1 MLQTGILEPHS
12 TSHLAASLTPA
23 ERSSGPTD
31 SLAPPAS
38 PYPSQV
44 EPSPVDSNGTESTE
58 IEEDAQ
64 EDPELKSPLPESA
77 PRLKSPDIEISS
89 PQSAG
94 SVRSSQV
101 LQMRAALLIEINRAN
116 LKRSS
121 HNYRLTRGLIRK
133 KTRRSLSSM
142 FPQVSKIFGK
152 ARRLEH
158 FLMLSSHQLHFS
170 LPPLQKQRIVPAT
183 RCVLC
188 SIARNALLIFS
199 LSDLL
204 AFHP

>member
-1 MLQTGILEPHS
+1 MMLPTGIFEPNS
-12 TSHLAASLTPA
+12 TGHLKVALTPA

-64 EDPELKSPLPESA
+64 EDPELKSPLPEAA

-94 SVRSSQV
+94 SVR
-101 LQMRAALLIEINRAN
+101 L
-116 LKRSS
+116 
-121 HNYRLTRGLIRK
+121 
-133 KTRRSLSSM
+133 
-142 FPQVSKIFGK
+142 F
-152 ARRLEH
+152 
-158 FLMLSSHQLHFS
+158 
-170 LPPLQKQRIVPAT
+170 
-183 RCVLC
+183 
-188 SIARNALLIFS
+188 
-199 LSDLL
+199 
-204 AFHP
+204 